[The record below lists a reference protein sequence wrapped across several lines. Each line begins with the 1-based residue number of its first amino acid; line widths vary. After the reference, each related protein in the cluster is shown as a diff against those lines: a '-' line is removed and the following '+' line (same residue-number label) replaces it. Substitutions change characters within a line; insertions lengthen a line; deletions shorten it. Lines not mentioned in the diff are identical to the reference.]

1 MGNSW
6 LLLANLPNSCGCLRP
21 GAALPRDAGL
31 IGQADLD
38 RSKCHLKTCI
48 MVSTLEVVRLG
59 ELGHFLI
66 LQFLHSF

>member
-31 IGQADLD
+31 IGQTDLD
-38 RSKCHLKTCI
+38 RSKCHLQPCI
-48 MVSTLEVVRLG
+48 MVPTLVVVWLG
-59 ELGHFLI
+59 ELGQFLI
-66 LQFLHSF
+66 L